1 MLTTNDLQQI
11 RGVVHEEV
19 KPIKDSVSKL
29 QKDVTGLKEDM
40 TEVKKDIRKIKNG
53 QDTIINFFDHTYL
66 ELDKRVTRVE
76 RHLQFP
82 TII

>member
-29 QKDVTGLKEDM
+29 QKDVTGLKKDM
-40 TEVKKDIRKIKNG
+40 TGVKKDIRKIKDS
-53 QDTIINFFDHTYL
+53 QDIIVSFFDHSYL
-66 ELDKRVTRVE
+66 ELEKRVSRVE
-76 RHLQFP
+76 HHCQLP
-82 TII
+82 AVV